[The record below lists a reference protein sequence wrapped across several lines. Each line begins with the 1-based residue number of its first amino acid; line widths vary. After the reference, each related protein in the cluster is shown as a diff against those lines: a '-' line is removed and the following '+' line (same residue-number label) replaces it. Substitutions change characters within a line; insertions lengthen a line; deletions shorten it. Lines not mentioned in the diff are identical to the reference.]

1 MKMRILTFAIAI
13 AGALLLASA
22 DGACQEKAPK
32 QPSPAEMQEM
42 MKKWA
47 EIATPGPAHKVFDN
61 FVGKWETAT
70 SMWWSKDS
78 APQQSKGASDVRWIM
93 DGRYV
98 LEEVSGDM
106 MGTPWKGMGVTGYD
120 NFKKKY
126 VFTFL
131 DNMGTA
137 ILTGEGNFDAKNN
150 VMTSIGKM
158 DEPMT
163 GEKDKTVKYVT
174 RIISKDKHIFE
185 IYDLV
190 GTPNEFKVIEIVY
203 TRKQ

>member
-1 MKMRILTFAIAI
+1 MRILAFTIAI
-13 AGALLLASA
+13 AGALVLAGA
-22 DGACQEKAPK
+22 DAASQENAPK
-32 QPSPAEMQEM
+32 QPSPTEMQEM
-42 MKKWA
+42 MKKWQ
-47 EIATPGPAHKVFDN
+47 EIATPGAGHKVFEN
-61 FVGKWETAT
+61 LIGKWETTT

-78 APQQSKGASDVRWIM
+78 SPQQSKGASDVRWIM

-106 MGTPWKGMGVTGYD
+106 MGMPWRGMGVTGYD

-137 ILTGEGNFDAKNN
+137 ILTGEGDFDGKKN
-150 VMTSIGKM
+150 VLTSYGKM
-158 DEPMT
+158 DEPLT
-163 GEKDKTVKYVT
+163 GEKNKTVKYVT
-174 RIISKDKHIFE
+174 RILSKDKHVFE

-190 GTPNEFKVIEIVY
+190 GTPHEFKVIEIVY

>member
-1 MKMRILTFAIAI
+1 MKMRIMMFALAI
-13 AGALLLASA
+13 AGALAVAAA
-22 DGACQEKAPK
+22 DAACQDKPAK
-32 QPSPAEMQEM
+32 QPTPAEMQEM
-42 MKKWA
+42 MKKWE
-47 EIATPGPAHKVFDN
+47 EIATPGPAHKILDN
-61 FVGKWETAT
+61 MVGKWETTT
-70 SMWWSKDS
+70 SMWWAKDS
-78 APQQSKGASDVRWIM
+78 APQMSKGSSEVRSIM
-93 DGRYV
+93 GGRYV
-98 LEEVSGDM
+98 LEEISGDM

-137 ILTGEGNFDAKNN
+137 ILTGQGDFDASKN
-150 VMTSIGKM
+150 VLTSLGKM

-174 RIISKDKHIFE
+174 RIINKDKHVFE

>member
-1 MKMRILTFAIAI
+1 MRILAFTIAI
-13 AGALLLASA
+13 AGALVLAGA
-22 DGACQEKAPK
+22 DAASQENAPK
-32 QPSPAEMQEM
+32 QPSPTEMQEM
-42 MKKWA
+42 MKKWQ
-47 EIATPGPAHKVFDN
+47 EIATPGAGHKVFEN
-61 FVGKWETAT
+61 LIGKWETTT

-78 APQQSKGASDVRWIM
+78 SPQQSKGASDVRWIM

-106 MGTPWKGMGVTGYD
+106 MGMPWRGMGVTGYD

-137 ILTGEGNFDAKNN
+137 ILTGEGDFDAKKN
-150 VMTSIGKM
+150 VLTSYGKM
-158 DEPMT
+158 DEPLT
-163 GEKDKTVKYVT
+163 GEKNKTVKYVT
-174 RIISKDKHIFE
+174 RILSKDKHVFE

-190 GTPNEFKVIEIVY
+190 GTPHEFKVIEIVY

>member
-1 MKMRILTFAIAI
+1 MRILAFTIAI
-13 AGALLLASA
+13 AGALVLAGA
-22 DGACQEKAPK
+22 DAASQENAPK

-42 MKKWA
+42 MKKWQ
-47 EIATPGPAHKVFDN
+47 EIATPGPAHRVFDN
-61 FVGKWETAT
+61 LVGKWETT
-70 SMWWSKDS
+70 SSMWWSKDS
-78 APQQSKGASDVRWIM
+78 PPQQSKGTSDVRWIM

-106 MGTPWKGMGVTGYD
+106 MGMAWKGMGVTGYD

-137 ILTGEGNFDAKNN
+137 ILTGEGDFDAKNN
-150 VMTSIGKM
+150 VLTSYGKM
-158 DEPMT
+158 DEPLT
-163 GEKDKTVKYVT
+163 GEKNKTVKYVT
-174 RIISKDKHIFE
+174 RVISKDKHVFE

-190 GTPNEFKVIEIVY
+190 GTPHEFKVIEMVY